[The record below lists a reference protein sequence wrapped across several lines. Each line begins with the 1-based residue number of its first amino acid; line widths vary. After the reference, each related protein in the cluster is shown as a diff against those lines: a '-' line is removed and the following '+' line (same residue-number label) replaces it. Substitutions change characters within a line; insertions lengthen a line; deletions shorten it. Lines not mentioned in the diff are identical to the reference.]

1 MLRKINGMINE
12 LPQKDTP
19 SEYVQKKGEMKQ
31 KERMPFGSSLNELD
45 DNYYIV

>member
-1 MLRKINGMINE
+1 MINE

-31 KERMPFGSSLNELD
+31 KERMLSGSSRNELD
-45 DNYYIV
+45 DNYSIV